1 MFLVYKHIFVY
12 IALYTLQI
20 VHFRPEMNGW
30 VKVNDIYEEVPTTL
44 CHRSQMHL
52 IKCNCG
58 ISKCSN
64 FQCSCRKEKLTC
76 TDICGCSMNDEFDCE
91 NIEGIN
97 EDERDNSDD
106 ESSDIEF

>member
-1 MFLVYKHIFVY
+1 
-12 IALYTLQI
+12 
-20 VHFRPEMNGW
+20 MNGW

-44 CHRSQMHL
+44 SPAPDALVNL
-52 IKCNCG
+52 INRNCG